1 MALRDEDAMS
11 SLRAAVLVFVVGGSI
26 TNYFFTREQNDEIAP
41 VSAATSAPMTLEDR
55 YVHSSTPDP
64 GQLKRVHT
72 EENDNGWVREA
83 VIVTVA
89 GIAWFAL
96 RAKAA

>member
-1 MALRDEDAMS
+1 MS
-11 SLRAAVLVFVVGGSI
+11 SLRAAVLVFVIGASI

-41 VSAATSAPMTLEDR
+41 SVATPAPTTLEGS
-55 YVHSSTPDP
+55 YLHSSTPDP
-64 GQLKRVHT
+64 AQLRRVHT

-96 RAKAA
+96 RAKTA